1 MIVKLARTP
10 GIYLVGFMGS
20 GKSTVGRLLA
30 DRLGWN
36 FVDLDEEIEAEQRL
50 KIAEIFEQQGEQR
63 FRQIEHEALRR
74 RVRAIQR
81 GEPTVLALGGGA
93 FAQPDNYALL
103 ADNGV
108 TIWLD
113 CPLEILRRRV
123 EQDWNRPLARDP
135 AQFEELYHK
144 RRAGYARAD
153 YRIEVCG
160 DDPEAVV
167 EAILRL
173 PVF

>member
-30 DRLGWN
+30 EKLGWN
-36 FVDLDEEIEAEQRL
+36 FVDLDEEIEAEQHM
-50 KIAEIFEQQGEQR
+50 KIAEIFDRFGEPY
-63 FRQIEHEALRR
+63 FRQLEREALRR

-81 GEPTVLALGGGA
+81 GEPTVVALGGGA
-93 FAQPDNYALL
+93 FAQPDNYALVE
-103 ADNGV
+103 DNGV
-108 TIWLD
+108 SIWLD
-113 CPLEILRRRV
+113 IPLELARRRV
-123 EQDWNRPLARDP
+123 EQDTNRPLARDP
-135 AQFEELYHK
+135 EKFEQLYQD
-144 RRAGYARAD
+144 RRASYARAD
-153 YRIEVCG
+153 YRIEVTG

>member
-30 DRLGWN
+30 DRLGWS
-36 FVDLDEEIEAEQRL
+36 FVDLDEEIEAEQHM
-50 KIAEIFEQQGEQR
+50 KIGEIFDRFGELH
-63 FRQIEHEALRR
+63 FRQLEREALRR

-81 GEPTVLALGGGA
+81 GEPTVVALGGGA

-103 ADNGV
+103 EDNGISV
-108 TIWLD
+108 WLD
-113 CPLEILRRRV
+113 IPLEMARRRV
-123 EQDWNRPLARDP
+123 EQDANRPLARDP
-135 AQFEELYHK
+135 DKFRELYEA
-144 RRAGYARAD
+144 RRASYARAD
-153 YRIEVCG
+153 YRIPVTGE
-160 DDPEAVV
+160 DPEAVV
-167 EAILRL
+167 EAILKL

>member
-36 FVDLDEEIEAEQRL
+36 FVDLDEEIEAQQRMR
-50 KIAEIFEQQGEQR
+50 IGEIFDRYGEAY
-63 FRQIEHEALRR
+63 FRRLEHEALRR
-74 RVRAIQR
+74 HVRAIQR

-93 FAQPDNYALL
+93 FAQPENYALIEE
-103 ADNGV
+103 NGIS
-108 TIWLD
+108 IWLD
-113 CPLEILRRRV
+113 CPLEVARRRI
-123 EQDWNRPLARDP
+123 EQDTNRPLARDP
-135 AQFEELYHK
+135 AKFEQLYHA
-144 RRAGYARAD
+144 RRASYARAD
-153 YRIEVCG
+153 YRIEVTG
-160 DDPEAVV
+160 EDPEQIV

-173 PVF
+173 PAF

>member
-30 DRLGWN
+30 DRLGWD
-36 FVDLDEEIEAEQRL
+36 FVDLDEEIEAEQRMT
-50 KIAEIFEQQGEQR
+50 IAQIFDQQGEER
-63 FRQIEHEALRR
+63 FRQIEKEALRC

-81 GEPTVLALGGGA
+81 GRATVMALGGGA
-93 FAQPDNYALL
+93 FAQEDNYAML

-108 TIWLD
+108 TVWLD
-113 CPLEILRRRV
+113 CPLETARRRAQ
-123 EQDWNRPLARDP
+123 QDPKRPLARDP
-135 AQFEELYHK
+135 VKFEELYQA
-144 RRAGYARAD
+144 RRASYARAD
-153 YRIEVCG
+153 FRIEISG

-173 PVF
+173 PIF